1 MITCSKQGEQ
11 QNEEAD
17 ERKEE
22 YAEEACKAGQTQSR
36 SAGEP
41 HDKVKGESRLA
52 FECRHSMES
61 SSESASGTAIL
72 GV

>member
-11 QNEEAD
+11 ENEEKD
-17 ERKEE
+17 EED
-22 YAEEACKAGQTQSR
+22 AEEACKAGLRQLR

-61 SSESASGTAIL
+61 SSESASCTAIL

>member
-1 MITCSKQGEQ
+1 MITCSKHGEQ
-11 QNEEAD
+11 ENEE
-17 ERKEE
+17 ENEE
-22 YAEEACKAGQTQSR
+22 DAEEACKAGPRQLR

-61 SSESASGTAIL
+61 SSESASCTAIL